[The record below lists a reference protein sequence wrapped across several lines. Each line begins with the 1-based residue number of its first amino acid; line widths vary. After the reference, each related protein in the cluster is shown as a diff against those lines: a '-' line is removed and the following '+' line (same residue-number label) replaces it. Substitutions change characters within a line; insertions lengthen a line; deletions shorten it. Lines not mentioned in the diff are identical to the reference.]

1 MHPHKDAA
9 QPQQEYEWLRWA
21 GWAEG
26 VSFLLLLGV
35 AMPLKYLA
43 GRPEAVR
50 VVGAAHGG
58 LFVVYVVLALIAA
71 RRYSW
76 PGRRVG
82 EALAAAFL
90 PFGPFWFDA
99 RLRRELNRGA

>member
-1 MHPHKDAA
+1 MLPSREWRPREDR
-9 QPQQEYEWLRWA
+9 WLRRA

-26 VSFLLLLGV
+26 FSFLLLLGV

-58 LFVVYVVLALIAA
+58 LFVIYIVLVLVAA
-71 RRYSW
+71 RRDAW
-76 PGRRVG
+76 PARRVG
-82 EALAAAFL
+82 EAMAAALL

-99 RLRRELNRGA
+99 RLRRELNRDA

>member
-1 MHPHKDAA
+1 MLLPR
-9 QPQQEYEWLRWA
+9 EYEWLRWA

-26 VSFLLLLGV
+26 LSFLLLLGI

-50 VVGAAHGG
+50 LVGSAHGG
-58 LFVVYVVLALIAA
+58 LFVIYIVVALIAA
-71 RRYSW
+71 RRFAW
-76 PGRRVG
+76 PWHRF
-82 EALAAAFL
+82 AIAFIAAFL

-99 RLRRELNRGA
+99 RLRRELNPGA